1 MSLTSKEY
9 QRRKAHPRASREARG
24 RRYNDQT
31 AVEAGGDATG
41 LLTKLAV
48 DWGMSWS
55 SIARLCGASLS
66 DVRKWRCGDDL
77 PPGNKLAVSHLFDF
91 IGLLG
96 EVPIDEPASWLAM
109 PLVSGYTVTAED
121 LYIEGH
127 TDQLLDYASGQTDL
141 YEILDEFDK
150 NWRTRYRS
158 QYKLVKAGDGN
169 PSIVRRS

>member
-9 QRRKAHPRASREARG
+9 QRRKVHPEVPHEAG
-24 RRYNDQT
+24 SRRYNDQT
-31 AVEAGGDATG
+31 AVAADGDVTG

-55 SIARLCGASLS
+55 SIARLCGVSLS
-66 DVRKWRCGDDL
+66 DVRKWRCGKDL
-77 PPGNKLAVSHLFDF
+77 SPGDKIAVSHLLTFVGF
-91 IGLLG
+91 LG
-96 EVPIDEPASWLAM
+96 ELLIDEPASWLAM

-121 LYIEGH
+121 LYIESH